1 MPERIKEVAMHFSDI
16 NHGAGG
22 KAGKF
27 ALVAGLHV
35 LVAMGVISAMNA
47 KSISLPAMLEDK
59 LVWIQPEV
67 PPPAPPPEPPKP
79 QIQTAQPKVI
89 VPDVEVD
96 IAVPP
101 PEEFIEAST
110 EPSPEPAL
118 PTQSAA
124 PPQPTAAPSSNSGQ
138 MRSAVLADANGCA
151 KPDYPMRAARNGE
164 TGTVT
169 LALLVRAD
177 GRVQDSRIQ
186 SSSGSRELDRAAVH
200 ALSLCTFQPAMNGGT
215 AEAGWAQLA
224 YVWTLE

>member
-1 MPERIKEVAMHFSDI
+1 MHFSDI
-16 NHGAGG
+16 NQGAGG

-35 LVAMGVISAMNA
+35 LVAMGVISTMNA

-59 LVWIQPEV
+59 LVWIQPEA

-79 QIQTAQPKVI
+79 QVKAAPPEVVVPK
-89 VPDVEVD
+89 VEVD
-96 IAVPP
+96 ITEPP
-101 PEEFIEAST
+101 PEQVIEAST
-110 EPSPEPAL
+110 EPSPEPVLQA
-118 PTQSAA
+118 QSEA
-124 PPQPTAAPSSNSGQ
+124 PPQPAAPPSSNSGQ

-151 KPDYPMRAARNGE
+151 KPDYPVRAARNGE

-169 LALLVRAD
+169 LALLVGTD

-186 SSSGSRELDRAAVH
+186 SSSGSRELDRAAVN
-200 ALSLCTFQPAMNGGT
+200 ALSMCTFQPAMNGGT
-215 AEAGWAQLA
+215 AESGWAQLA